1 MVYSYTIAASTSY
14 SCASFSAAIAPCNS
28 AGNGLYTKMTACT
41 AGTPAPASG
50 LWLKYYSSSSC
61 SSSSF
66 SYMVQGLSGVCASG
80 QGPTGG
86 SSYSKAVCTTDG
98 GAQMWYYTNSGC
110 TGNADSYTSLSS
122 AGLTLSACT
131 ASGTSSSQIL
141 CYGAQVAPF
150 SFASRTCGGSS
161 LPTSVSSASLTCFT
175 GAVNASSFAN
185 SAVYPTDAGGGFKL
199 CVALTG
205 RMNGNLVRYY
215 YGAQSLEALN
225 QFAAGQFTGVVDVSA
240 CTTNKCNNPATD
252 ACATNNGA
260 LPVLSSMLCGG
271 APASGVPPTP
281 SGSNIKCFNN
291 INAPSTA
298 LQTAA
303 SGNLCVTL
311 THLCQASDP
320 FPNCAGKAGT
330 AVRVY
335 SDVATITTFI
345 GFTLQHM
352 YSFGASGA
360 LFSSSYPARATMNDL
375 SLCNTEGC
383 NSPTADTCALATAP
397 VTAAVV
403 FNTLPPAAVD
413 STGKLTDAA
422 KNLLT
427 NSIKAAVNANGC
439 ATCTVTLKSVVDSTG
454 KTLYSAARRLQ
465 TGAVTVTFSAVG
477 GSAAA
482 LSAVA
487 SAASAPS
494 FTSTVTAAVV
504 QSGGAAYA
512 GVTAAAAPASGGS
525 PPSTRDWEKLGLLG
539 LLGLLLVVPAV
550 WWFFCRH
557 KKAEAPPAPG
567 LVLSAFCVPAAQTCR
582 AFQMHALLF

>member
-1 MVYSYTIAASTSY
+1 
-14 SCASFSAAIAPCNS
+14 
-28 AGNGLYTKMTACT
+28 
-41 AGTPAPASG
+41 
-50 LWLKYYSSSSC
+50 
-61 SSSSF
+61 
-66 SYMVQGLSGVCASG
+66 
-80 QGPTGG
+80 
-86 SSYSKAVCTTDG
+86 
-98 GAQMWYYTNSGC
+98 
-110 TGNADSYTSLSS
+110 
-122 AGLTLSACT
+122 
-131 ASGTSSSQIL
+131 
-141 CYGAQVAPF
+141 
-150 SFASRTCGGSS
+150 
-161 LPTSVSSASLTCFT
+161 
-175 GAVNASSFAN
+175 
-185 SAVYPTDAGGGFKL
+185 
-199 CVALTG
+199 
-205 RMNGNLVRYY
+205 MNGDLVRLY
-215 YGAQSLEALN
+215 YGVQSLEALN
-225 QFAAGQFTGVVDVSA
+225 QFAAVFTGVVDVSA

-320 FPNCAGKAGT
+320 FPNCAGKVGT

-345 GFTLQHM
+345 GSEVAAQIGSSEVASFTFLLHKA
-352 YSFGASGA
+352 YSGFFS
-360 LFSSSYPARATMNDL
+360 SSSYPARATMNDL

-427 NSIKAAVNANGC
+427 SSIKAAVNANGC

-512 GVTAAAAPASGGS
+512 GVTAAAAPASSGS
-525 PPSTRDWEKLGLLG
+525 PPSSGDWEKLGLLG

-567 LVLSAFCVPAAQTCR
+567 LVLSAFCVTAAQTCR